1 MEENLSQV
9 GNILGNLKSMALDMG
24 NEIEAQNR
32 QIDRITEK
40 ADTNKDCIEG
50 ANARAMKLIDS

>member
-9 GNILGNLKSMALDMG
+9 GSILGNLKHMALDMG

-40 ADTNKDCIEG
+40 V
-50 ANARAMKLIDS
+50 KLLSAIRK